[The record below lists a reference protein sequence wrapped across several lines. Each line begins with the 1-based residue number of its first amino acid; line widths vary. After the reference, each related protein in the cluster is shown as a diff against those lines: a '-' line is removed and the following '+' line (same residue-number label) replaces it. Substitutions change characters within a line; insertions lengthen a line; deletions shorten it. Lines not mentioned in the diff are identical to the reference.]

1 MMFSTKFASLS
12 IIVFAALAHAAPAN
26 FQKQNAL
33 DAQALNA
40 KFASLTASSSCTGTY
55 LFYSPSGLFPHS
67 L

>member
-40 KFASLTASSSCTGTY
+40 KFASLTASSSCTGAY
-55 LFYSPSGLFPHS
+55 LFHSLSGLFPRP